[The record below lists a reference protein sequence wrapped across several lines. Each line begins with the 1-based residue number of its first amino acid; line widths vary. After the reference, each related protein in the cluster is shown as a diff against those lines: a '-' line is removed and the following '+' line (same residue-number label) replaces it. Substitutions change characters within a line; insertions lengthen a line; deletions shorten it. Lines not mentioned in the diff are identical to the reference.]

1 MAKYINLE
9 VSEINLHSSDY
20 DCYLCTRCFIE
31 CQKRMRKLEFYL
43 GNGAKSTAN
52 NNYYSELNTNPAKM
66 IDYLHLEVDDDVL
79 PF

>member
-1 MAKYINLE
+1 M
-9 VSEINLHSSDY
+9 EINLHSSDY

-31 CQKRMRKLEFYL
+31 WQKRMRMLEFYL
-43 GNGAKSTAN
+43 ESGAKSAAN